1 MRHGCAAAGVRLT
14 AMTLV
19 GLCALALSAC
29 GNTVQSSPI
38 SHSLLE
44 DLIVAPYPV
53 YWLGERF
60 EGMKITEA
68 THDPSGAFS
77 VEYGNCLQG
86 GQGACVPPLRIVSSP
101 DNSFLPGGSTP
112 VTQGTVRGAR
122 AVVAQEG
129 KTVVIATG
137 GVVVDIY
144 GESAQLA
151 SAAAKTMVPIN
162 EIGSPEE
169 PLPTRLPDTG
179 FAATPLA
186 SQMPSPLR
194 PLR

>member
-1 MRHGCAAAGVRLT
+1 VRHGYAAGVRL
-14 AMTLV
+14 AAVTLAGV
-19 GLCALALSAC
+19 CAVALSAC

-53 YWLGERF
+53 YWLGDKF

-101 DNSFLPGGSTP
+101 DNSFLPGGLAP
-112 VTQGTVRGAR
+112 ATQRTVRGAM
-122 AVVAQEG
+122 AVIAQQG
-129 KTVVIATG
+129 RTMVIATG

-144 GESAQLA
+144 GDEAQLA

-169 PLPTRLPDTG
+169 PLPARLPDTG

-186 SQMPSPLR
+186 SQMPSPLK